1 MDAQKVDM
9 FIMAN
14 GKYFAEEKISFIRT
28 KLLELD
34 DSKWAQIS
42 SLQFKSP
49 LSPSSCPS
57 SWELTALT
65 ASISVISAWE

>member
-14 GKYFAEEKISFIRT
+14 GKYFSEEKISFIRT

-34 DSKWAQIS
+34 DFHVGANQQPAI
-42 SLQFKSP
+42 
-49 LSPSSCPS
+49 
-57 SWELTALT
+57 
-65 ASISVISAWE
+65 